1 LADVYLQTLNKS
13 YLKIKNIMKKITL
26 FIAFLAFVLIANAQV
41 LLDETFNYAGTS
53 LTTEPTWTTS
63 PNTGA
68 VGTIGNLSTDPLS
81 YGDANGMY
89 ALSGVGKL
97 VTSDYTSGGS
107 DYKTVKAITPTSS
120 GVIYMSLLFKPGVAQ
135 AQSQCEIMC
144 LSVAGGNGP
153 KVLIGKGVT
162 TTTNFRFATTRASS
176 SNADYKWASTEYS
189 DINQT
194 FLLVVKYDWDKKTA
208 SLFVNPVIASS
219 AEPTADIFDNDG
231 GPGLK
236 VITAPID
243 GFRFRCNGS
252 SAARFQVSGVRI
264 STSWA
269 AAVGKQVAELA
280 IPAVSAASA
289 IANSGFNANWTPVA
303 NAIGYEVSVYASGL
317 LVKTVSVT
325 GQATA
330 TAAITGLNSGTAYTY
345 KVSAVADKITFANSQ
360 LSADSPAVTTLGLQT
375 PATGVASDITSS
387 SFTANWTS
395 VANATGYDVI
405 VYQNTTLLKTVS
417 VSGQATSSTSITGL
431 IMGTT
436 YSYKVVAKGSVD
448 STPSVASTCNTTAT
462 NVNSISTDFSQVAV
476 WGNPIPTPSTNLPAN
491 GNYPIWKSNG
501 FSFEKALIYGGS
513 TTGVNGETHTNAIS
527 FDKLITAAVVFPTV
541 NSVAQVEIHAN
552 SGSDAKSIVL
562 EELAADGTTWTLI
575 NTYNT
580 NKLEATYIENISRST
595 PTTFRLRNNVT
606 SSMNVSQIIVRPT
619 LPTTTA
625 LPSPTGI
632 GAATGLAAG
641 AFTAS
646 WSPVANAT
654 GYIVS
659 VWNYGRPTSKN
670 FTVTGQ
676 TTNTYNVI
684 GLDSASLCTYKVAA
698 IGDGIVYSNSLLS
711 LPSASFAIT
720 AGLMAVENPSVS
732 SFISTYG
739 KTIVA
744 SEIGYFEVYNLQG
757 VRVLQARYADKLNT
771 NLINGLYIVR
781 HTNISGKKMV
791 QKIVIQ

>member
-1 LADVYLQTLNKS
+1 
-13 YLKIKNIMKKITL
+13 MKKITS

-41 LLDETFNYAGTS
+41 LHDETFNYASAS
-53 LTTEPTWTTS
+53 LLTESTWT
-63 PNTGA
+63 NTLSTNSAA
-68 VGTIGNLSTDPLS
+68 VGTIGNLSADPLS

-89 ALSGVGKL
+89 ALSGAGKL
-97 VTSDYTSGGS
+97 VTSDYTSGGN
-107 DYKTVKAITPTSS
+107 DFKVVKALPTPVSS
-120 GVIYMSLLFKPGVAQ
+120 GVIYMSLLFKPGIAQ
-135 AQSQCEIMC
+135 NQSNSEIMC
-144 LSVAGGNGP
+144 LSIAGSNGP
-153 KVLIGKGVT
+153 KVLVGKGTVT
-162 TTTNFRFATTRASS
+162 ATNFRFATTRASS
-176 SNADYKWASTEYS
+176 SSTDYRWASTEYP

-194 FLLVVKYDWDKKTA
+194 FLLVVKYDWTAKTA
-208 SLFVNPVIASS
+208 SLFVNPVIGS
-219 AEPTADIFDNDG
+219 ATEPTPDVIDNNSAKDV
-231 GPGLK
+231 L
-236 VITAPID
+236 AAID

-325 GQATA
+325 GQATV

-360 LSADSPAVTTLGLQT
+360 LSADSPTVTTLGLQT

-417 VSGQATSSTSITGL
+417 VSGQTTSSTSITGL

-436 YSYKVVAKGSVD
+436 YSYKVVAKGTID
-448 STPSVASTCNTTAT
+448 STPSVASTCNTTST
-462 NVNSISTDFSQVAV
+462 NVSSISTDFSQIGV
-476 WGNPIPTPSTNLPAN
+476 WGNPVAPPSTNLPVN
-491 GNYPIWKSNG
+491 GNYPTWKSNG

-580 NKLEATYIENISRST
+580 NKLEATFIENISRST

-659 VWNYGRPTSKN
+659 VWNYGKPTSKN

-676 TTNTYNVI
+676 ATNTYNVI

-744 SEIGYFEVYNLQG
+744 SEIGYIEVYNLQG